1 MSQAHLFPVVFQ
13 GRHKALHFFLDS
25 NMNQLDLLRWIMD
38 KISLQKY
45 REQYSY
51 HSIYL
56 DMDSIQYVLNLPQM
70 GHVKLHNFFF

>member
-51 HSIYL
+51 HSIY
-56 DMDSIQYVLNLPQM
+56 
-70 GHVKLHNFFF
+70 